1 MHSSLLSQYLVDLK
15 THNHSLPILD
25 LACGGGR
32 NGLFCLEKNFPVV
45 FSDVRTQAL
54 DDVKQT
60 MNNDP
65 DKYSSTLA
73 KFWEHL
79 ARRLLRQRVLSAPR
93 QPIWMPTRSTR
104 CTWRRA
110 PGARLSSA
118 GVWRLRR
125 RRRRSRGRT
134 TTRGPPVE
142 GAAPSGDGSE
152 PLKISGKQS
161 GTLSEPR
168 RGRRGRRGE
177 RTWRQ
182 PATSDTRRRSAEQSR
197 RQSGRPSLFRN
208 QAALSATSPR
218 RTWRR

>member
-73 KFWEHL
+73 KFWEVDFETNNANRL
-79 ARRLLRQRVLSAPR
+79 AENTYSTVMVFRYLHRPLIDKIKAAVAPNGLVIYETFTVAQTELGRPKNPDFLLKVGELAEYFSDWQVLHYF
-93 QPIWMPTRSTR
+93 
-104 CTWRRA
+104 
-110 PGARLSSA
+110 
-118 GVWRLRR
+118 
-125 RRRRSRGRT
+125 
-134 TTRGPPVE
+134 E
-142 GAAPSGDGSE
+142 GT
-152 PLKISGKQS
+152 KV
-161 GTLSEPR
+161 
-168 RGRRGRRGE
+168 
-177 RTWRQ
+177 
-182 PATSDTRRRSAEQSR
+182 SDTGSNS
-197 RQSGRPSLFRN
+197 
-208 QAALSATSPR
+208 QAVAQIVARKPV
-218 RTWRR
+218 